1 MSAALIEAEVRQ
13 KPEPSRASRWVVL
26 VAIGIACY
34 GGYYAFDYIGPLAPL
49 LSRQLHFSN
58 ADIGLLQ
65 AIYSFP
71 NIVMALACGVIVDRI
86 GTRKSL
92 SIFGIFTFIGLVI
105 TALSPRLAVM
115 AVGRLLVGS
124 GGEALAIAANVA
136 VARWFYASEMSLAF
150 GVRASAGRLGSLTA
164 QVSPAWL
171 PRAYT
176 HWRWPL
182 LLGVAFGGLCLLGA
196 AVYWILDARGE
207 RRFTL
212 GHRARTTKVPLS
224 EVFRFNRS
232 FWLIAALC
240 FTFYGCIFPFETFGQ
255 KFLIEARHVSP
266 QTASLLVGMEP
277 FFSLIGMPVFG
288 LLADRYGHRSLL
300 MMFGSLLL
308 VPAFPI
314 LGFTNI
320 QPIIPMAMMGV
331 AFALV
336 PAVMWPALV
345 YVVDR
350 PRLGLANGMLDSVQQ
365 LGLVII
371 NLLIGWTNDHWLAS
385 AANAA
390 GYDTSMYTF
399 TGIAVL
405 AVFVAYVLWRV
416 ETGPSPHG
424 LETITIERSRLPEPS
439 TPSRSLAVDRAR

>member
-1 MSAALIEAEVRQ
+1 MSAALIEPEVMQ

-26 VAIGIACY
+26 AAIGIACY

-65 AIYSFP
+65 AIYSLP
-71 NIVMALACGVIVDRI
+71 NIVMALACGVIVDRV

-171 PRAYT
+171 PWAYT
-176 HWRWPL
+176 SWRWPL
-182 LLGVAFGGLCLLGA
+182 LVGVAFGGLCLLGA

-207 RRFTL
+207 GRFTL
-212 GHRARTTKVPLS
+212 GHRARTTKIPLG
-224 EVFRFNRS
+224 EVFRFSRS

-277 FFSLIGMPVFG
+277 FFSLIGMPIFG

-308 VPAFPI
+308 VPAFPM

-320 QPIIPMAMMGV
+320 PPMIPMAMMGV

-336 PAVMWPALV
+336 PAIMWPALA

-350 PRLGLANGMLDSVQQ
+350 SRLGLANGMLDSVQQ

-390 GYDTSMYTF
+390 GYDASMYTF

-405 AVFVAYVLWRV
+405 AVFVAYMLWRA

-424 LETITIERSRLPEPS
+424 LETITIERSPLPEQS
-439 TPSRSLAVDRAR
+439 HPSRSLPVDRAR